1 MEIVACHARTHD
13 IQYMRDGFA
22 TIGVTMVEIDKTQ
35 HSTAQRLRRPKMRL
49 GTLGA

>member
-35 HSTAQRLRRPKMRL
+35 QHSVYGCVRPKTRL